1 MTYQEAV
8 EYLYAATPAFQQV
21 GASAYKPGLDTI
33 IQLDS
38 HYDHPHQSYRTLHV
52 AGTNGKGSTSHSL
65 ASILQASGYRVGLFT
80 SPHLIDFRERV
91 RVDGIPID
99 ESFVC
104 LFVDEVRPL
113 VEELHPSF
121 FELTTMMAFVYFR
134 HCQVDYAIIEVGM
147 GGRLDSTNII
157 TPDLSIITG
166 ISKDHTQYLGDTLS
180 KIASE
185 KAGIIK
191 PDVSTIIGRADEAE
205 VREVFYRRTKEVGA
219 PLIWAQEE
227 ITFSSVRSSQ
237 GGQVFSLDHGR
248 DTFPK
253 ELFFGLGGIVQRY
266 NLPTIL
272 TAVTLLRQQGVAISD
287 ESLEAGL
294 RDVVRA
300 TGLRGRWEILS
311 KDPLLICDTG
321 HNEDG
326 IRYVV
331 DQLLSLGRPLHI
343 VFGMVND
350 KDISG
355 VLALLPREATY
366 YFTAASVP
374 RALAAEHLRTLAQPF
389 RLEGTAY
396 PDLPTALE
404 EAKRQAKPGD
414 AIFVG
419 GSNFLIADLLQY
431 INS

>member
-38 HYDHPHQSYRTLHV
+38 HYDHPHQSYRTIHV

-80 SPHLIDFRERV
+80 SPHLIDFRERI

-104 LFVDEVRPL
+104 SFVDEVRPL

-157 TPDLSIITG
+157 MPDLSIITG
-166 ISKDHTQYLGDTLS
+166 ISKDHIQYLGDTLPQ
-180 KIASE
+180 IASE

-191 PDVSTIIGRADEAE
+191 PDVPTIIGRADEAK
-205 VREVFYRRTKEVGA
+205 VREVFYLRAKEVGA

-272 TAVTLLRQQGVAISD
+272 TAVTLLRQQGVTISD

-331 DQLLSLGRPLHI
+331 DQLRSLERPLHI
-343 VFGMVND
+343 IFGMVND
-350 KDISG
+350 KDVSG

-374 RALAAEHLRTLAQPF
+374 RALGAEHLQTLAQPF
-389 RLEGTAY
+389 GLEGAAY
-396 PDLPTALE
+396 TDLPTALE